1 MDAKQFR
8 PFFAVNKMSEDE
20 EPEFT
25 EVYLGRVFA
34 CESFLP
40 CVTSPAFHYGQW
52 KLQQGKNEQLCR
64 CCKG

>member
-40 CVTSPAFHYGQW
+40 CVTSPAFHYGQ
-52 KLQQGKNEQLCR
+52 
-64 CCKG
+64 